1 MAPALVQRAGLI
13 PTPPQPRPSF
23 ARRGRANTLALQYY
37 TPMHRDSGAAFYE
50 FFAGGGLARLG
61 LEPAFACAFANDID
75 PAKGRAYE
83 AAHGKGVF
91 QLGDV
96 WSLNAADLPG
106 CAALAWASFPC
117 QDLSLAGARGGLAAP
132 RSGTFWGY
140 WRLIEALAAEDR
152 APETLVLENV
162 TGLLTSHGGA
172 DFSAIV
178 GALTSGGYR
187 VGALE
192 IDAAHFTPQSRARV
206 FIVATRASVA
216 SDLVAAAP
224 SLPFHSPALVNA
236 VGVLPED
243 VRANWLWWRL
253 PAPAARN
260 TTLADILDRGE
271 NWDDQEKTNRLLGMM
286 SPAQRARVLTL
297 KKSGATSVGALFRRI
312 RVEDGKRVQRAEAR
326 FDGLAGCL
334 RTPAG
339 GSSRQTL
346 LVIDRGIVRSRL
358 ISPREAA
365 RLMGVSDAYPLPRT
379 TTDALHL
386 FGDGVCVS
394 AVKYL
399 SDHLLAPLA
408 GMRAREAA

>member
-1 MAPALVQRAGLI
+1 
-13 PTPPQPRPSF
+13 
-23 ARRGRANTLALQYY
+23 
-37 TPMHRDSGAAFYE
+37 MHRDSGAAFYE

-75 PAKGRAYE
+75 AAKARAYG
-83 AAHGKGVF
+83 AAHGDDLF
-91 QLGDV
+91 RLGDV

-106 CAALAWASFPC
+106 RAALAWASFPC
-117 QDLSLAGARGGLAAP
+117 QDLSLAGARGGLIAP
-132 RSGTFWGY
+132 RSGTFWGF
-140 WRLIEALAAEDR
+140 WRLIEALAAEGR
-152 APETLVLENV
+152 APETLALENV
-162 TGLLTSHGGA
+162 SGLLTSRGGA
-172 DFSAIV
+172 DFAAIV
-178 GALTSGGYR
+178 SALTSGGYR

-192 IDAAHFTPQSRARV
+192 IDAAHFTPQSRVRV
-206 FIVATRASVA
+206 FIIATRARIPADLLAQAPA
-216 SDLVAAAP
+216 S
-224 SLPFHSPALVNA
+224 PFHSSALINA
-236 VGVLPED
+236 VAALPEEA
-243 VRANWLWWRL
+243 RANWLWWRL
-253 PAPAARN
+253 PTPSARN
-260 TTLADILDRGE
+260 STLADIIDRDQA
-271 NWDDQEKTNRLLGMM
+271 WDDQEKTNRLVGMM

-297 KKSGATSVGALFRRI
+297 KKSGATTIGALFRRI

-326 FDGLAGCL
+326 FDGIAGCL

-346 LVIDRGIVRSRL
+346 LVIDRGFIRSRL
-358 ISPREAA
+358 ITPREAA

-408 GMRAREAA
+408 GIRAREAA